1 MSSRESGERQVPL
14 KSDPAHPKIG
24 RMNLSAGE
32 VHVFLDYGKN
42 LG

>member
-24 RMNLSAGE
+24 RMNSAGE